1 MLEELLKRKGF
12 IKDESI
18 HWSLQWKKG
27 AYTFTVASR
36 YAGCDYTLTF
46 GGAVQCTLRRKEP
59 FTEKDFNKMLAS
71 IRC

>member
-46 GGAVQCTLRRKEP
+46 GGSCTMHPQAKGTIHRKG
-59 FTEKDFNKMLAS
+59 LQ
-71 IRC
+71 